1 MSKDGKPL
9 LKLSNLKID
18 QEFEAPISPLSFDEL
33 QQLELNIL
41 RDRRL
46 VDPIIVWNGYILDG
60 HNRYA
65 ILRKHTFI
73 EHEIRELELASR
85 QEALVWICKHQLGR
99 RNLTP
104 ERKKFLIGKR
114 YEAEKTNRQQS
125 WKPVHFC

>member
-73 EHEIRELELASR
+73 EHEIREL
-85 QEALVWICKHQLGR
+85 
-99 RNLTP
+99 
-104 ERKKFLIGKR
+104 
-114 YEAEKTNRQQS
+114 
-125 WKPVHFC
+125 

>member
-1 MSKDGKPL
+1 M

-18 QEFEAPISPLSFDEL
+18 REFEAQISPLGFDEL

-65 ILRKHTFI
+65 ILRKHI
-73 EHEIRELELASR
+73 
-85 QEALVWICKHQLGR
+85 Q
-99 RNLTP
+99 TP
-104 ERKKFLIGKR
+104 
-114 YEAEKTNRQQS
+114 
-125 WKPVHFC
+125 